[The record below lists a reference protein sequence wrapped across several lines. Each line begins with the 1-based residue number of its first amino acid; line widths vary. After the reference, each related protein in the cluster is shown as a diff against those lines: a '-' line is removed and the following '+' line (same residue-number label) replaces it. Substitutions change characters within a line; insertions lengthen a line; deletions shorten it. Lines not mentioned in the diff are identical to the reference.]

1 MKYSPNQRAWV
12 AGLLYHLFLLS
23 TPGMTAEPVSVG
35 LRKQLLVDDWV
46 VAEKSGVTRELGR
59 VEKQNGGKPV
69 FEGYFYGTV
78 LHDEGKFKLWYRG
91 NPYGYAES
99 ADGLHFDKI
108 SLLKGLDPAHHNTAS
123 FYIDP
128 NETDPAHRYKICY
141 AYLRPHAAVLGYSAD
156 GIHWNAYNDGKP
168 VTHRAAD
175 TYNQIVWDA
184 EAKVYRMFTRTD
196 FARPADG
203 LEVRG
208 TRDMVNPDIKANPRN
223 WRTVREWKFGKGAED
238 EIYRRQIYALTDW
251 IHEGVHFALMSVYE
265 NIPKPGAPYDRRP
278 NHHKRHEHDIV
289 NFYIG
294 TARGNAMWDL
304 NWVYAEKPFV
314 PRGPDGSFDK
324 DMIFPASQIVT
335 HNDRHW
341 VYYNGF
347 RERHGIPDRGPH
359 GIGLATLKRD
369 RFISLTATGA
379 EPGTIL
385 TKPFRLE
392 GSRLKVNGQGDSI
405 RVEVLD
411 KTGRIT
417 HTAESDKLDALRWE
431 PRWQDDRDL
440 SSAKGKIIQLRFHLK
455 NARLYAFQVINPQPQ

>member
-1 MKYSPNQRAWV
+1 M
-12 AGLLYHLFLLS
+12 
-23 TPGMTAEPVSVG
+23 E
-35 LRKQLLVDDWV
+35 
-46 VAEKSGVTRELGR
+46 
-59 VEKQNGGKPV
+59 
-69 FEGYFYGTV
+69 
-78 LHDEGKFKLWYRG
+78 
-91 NPYGYAES
+91 
-99 ADGLHFDKI
+99 
-108 SLLKGLDPAHHNTAS
+108 
-123 FYIDP
+123 
-128 NETDPAHRYKICY
+128 
-141 AYLRPHAAVLGYSAD
+141 
-156 GIHWNAYNDGKP
+156 
-168 VTHRAAD
+168 
-175 TYNQIVWDA
+175 VWQG
-184 EAKVYRMFTRTD
+184 E
-196 FARPADG
+196 
-203 LEVRG
+203 
-208 TRDMVNPDIKANPRN
+208 
-223 WRTVREWKFGKGAED
+223 ED

-278 NHHKRHEHDIV
+278 NHHKRHEQDIV

-379 EPGTIL
+379 EPRTIL

-392 GSRLKVNGQGDSI
+392 GRRLQVNGQGDSI

-417 HTAESDKLDALRWE
+417 HTAE
-431 PRWQDDRDL
+431 
-440 SSAKGKIIQLRFHLK
+440 
-455 NARLYAFQVINPQPQ
+455 